1 MVDWPGWM
9 GGWLVGWLIGWL
21 AGWLFGWL
29 VTWLIGL
36 LIGRW
41 LRSGKHMHAS
51 FIFKS
56 MSPETAGGDP
66 RTQKVIF
73 LIDLNKGIARFEV
86 EYFWIVF
93 DSILKNLSP
102 PDSMFF
108 SFSYV
113 FHFFFLK

>member
-1 MVDWPGWM
+1 MV
-9 GGWLVGWLIGWL
+9 GWLVGWLIGWL

-73 LIDLNKGIARFEV
+73 LIDLKFSYRKEAFLVLLRSIFLNKGFGHLGASRRPK
-86 EYFWIVF
+86 
-93 DSILKNLSP
+93 SL
-102 PDSMFF
+102 
-108 SFSYV
+108 
-113 FHFFFLK
+113 FLHTHT